1 MCWAVCVVKI
11 DFFLDKTNGALP
23 LYSPFFDFT
32 IKNEGG
38 YNEIRFDNGGATNY
52 GVSLRFLKDLYENGT
67 IWVDLNN
74 DGKVD
79 ELDMNILHNYVLN
92 LP

>member
-1 MCWAVCVVKI
+1 MTTNYIK
-11 DFFLDKTNGALP
+11 DPYFLKC
-23 LYSPFFDFT
+23 FDFT

-74 DGKVD
+74 DGKID
-79 ELDMNILHNYVLN
+79 SKDIQKLSLDNARKLYYINFYFAILF
-92 LP
+92 